1 MTDREEELGAS
12 LFGRTLDLMEDDPL
26 EEFFA
31 LNMGDFISEY
41 LISEDLANKIGKNA
55 KNKSEKLKS
64 QLRELISIYS
74 LDKTLCVLGFSS
86 QEEYVVYNSIA
97 KTLTQILDVDACH
110 IYLTEDFTK
119 GLNFENKL
127 LGLVGSS
134 IEFDEDMYAKKL
146 GYTKGDKS
154 IVVQAFE
161 EVEKVQIKDISEIQN
176 FTPIYELKEFDVK
189 SLAVVPIHNN
199 AHVVGVIVIEN
210 YKEKTIKRTIKFSQ
224 KLQQICPE
232 YIKARYCEKPAE
244 ILQYLSNSDTIKDIL
259 NREDHRNLR
268 NYNRFFY
275 LFVHV
280 YENVMTLSFKRSYKN
295 EFLNEILICLR
306 NSVLYS
312 LIYTDEVPALETFY
326 LPRGYVRIEMFPSIK
341 TFVDQGFLNLEMLK
355 KDLERRIGVYKFDS
369 SVSGD
374 FATIRNWVK
383 LPRQKTLKSFARIIK
398 KSNKFTTYDLFLET
412 MRYLSWFFNS
422 EMIDEDLY
430 KQYKNLLLK
439 NFKKHLLQQEDINLT
454 ISGMSTEREF
464 IDVLN
469 ECKEIKT
476 QEKLGQYERALF
488 TKNKLLDDAEFVEFV
503 RKNPTL
509 VLTMYTKNASKV
521 AKVKKLY
528 IHTKFLLSCLKH
540 SPALALIK
548 PSPWIE
554 FASKIIDYLDDPTSA
569 AVAQMIL
576 DEVITKSAPPYTEL
590 NEKLKRRKEML
601 LKRDDTKQK

>member
-210 YKEKTIKRTIKFSQ
+210 YKEKTIKRPYMNLLETIGRLFGTSMHLQKVIENTEFMLADEDITPEELQHIRADLTALIGDLGTQQQAFVEKLAKAVDEKGQYKVAHSQ
-224 KLQQICPE
+224 KT
-232 YIKARYCEKPAE
+232 AD
-244 ILQYLSNSDTIKDIL
+244 LS
-259 NREDHRNLR
+259 
-268 NYNRFFY
+268 
-275 LFVHV
+275 
-280 YENVMTLSFKRSYKN
+280 
-295 EFLNEILICLR
+295 
-306 NSVLYS
+306 
-312 LIYTDEVPALETFY
+312 
-326 LPRGYVRIEMFPSIK
+326 
-341 TFVDQGFLNLEMLK
+341 K
-355 KDLERRIGVYKFDS
+355 KL
-369 SVSGD
+369 
-374 FATIRNWVK
+374 
-383 LPRQKTLKSFARIIK
+383 
-398 KSNKFTTYDLFLET
+398 
-412 MRYLSWFFNS
+412 
-422 EMIDEDLY
+422 
-430 KQYKNLLLK
+430 
-439 NFKKHLLQQEDINLT
+439 
-454 ISGMSTEREF
+454 
-464 IDVLN
+464 
-469 ECKEIKT
+469 CK
-476 QEKLGQYERALF
+476 KLG
-488 TKNKLLDDAEFVEFV
+488 
-503 RKNPTL
+503 
-509 VLTMYTKNASKV
+509 
-521 AKVKKLY
+521 
-528 IHTKFLLSCLKH
+528 
-540 SPALALIK
+540 
-548 PSPWIE
+548 
-554 FASKIIDYLDDPTSA
+554 
-569 AVAQMIL
+569 
-576 DEVITKSAPPYTEL
+576 L
-590 NEKLKRRKEML
+590 NEKTTDLVYYAGLLQNIGKITLPESLFTNKGKLSKEEWEKLQNHPNVGVNLLMNINFLSEVIPYIHYHKERWDGKGEPEGLKGNSIPFGSRIIAVADAYTAMTSDRSYRDAMTSEEALKIIKEEAGIKWDPDVVNVL
-601 LKRDDTKQK
+601 FEVV